1 MGNFPIFV
9 QPNCPGANLTNCS
22 WNSSDRASA
31 WKRDSPKARPGY
43 FGISLENGVH
53 AEMTVT
59 NHSALY
65 RFGFPGATGNLD
77 PVILLDII
85 DLPESRNNGTA
96 SVDPDTGRLTGSGNF
111 NPSFGQGTYN
121 LHVCVD
127 FQGADIHD
135 TGSWTNAAANVG
147 QTDVSVNSAQPAN
160 QFSAGTFVR
169 FDSVPADDVITAR
182 VGVSFVSVSQ
192 ACSNAEKEQPD
203 FDFDGTVTAAEAVWR
218 RKMDVMTI
226 DAAGVS
232 TELQTVFWSGAYRAM
247 ISPQDYTGE
256 NPLWESDEPYY
267 DSFYW
272 WDTNHPCSEMKL
284 TVFSAY
290 GIRSAESISCS
301 RW

>member
-1 MGNFPIFV
+1 
-9 QPNCPGANLTNCS
+9 
-22 WNSSDRASA
+22 
-31 WKRDSPKARPGY
+31 
-43 FGISLENGVH
+43 
-53 AEMTVT
+53 MTVT